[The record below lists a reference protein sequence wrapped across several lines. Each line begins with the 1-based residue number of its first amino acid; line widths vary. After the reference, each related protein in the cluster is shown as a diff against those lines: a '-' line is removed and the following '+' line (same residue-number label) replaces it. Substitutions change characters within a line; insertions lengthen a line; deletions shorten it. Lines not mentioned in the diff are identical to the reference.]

1 MMETQTL
8 IMLAGL
14 LVNFVAMVVGG
25 VALLVVILR
34 HNLRQENR
42 MATMEER
49 IDQLMRGSGMHLRR
63 KVS

>member
-1 MMETQTL
+1 METQTL
-8 IMLAGL
+8 IMLSAL

-25 VALLVVILR
+25 VSLLVIVMR

-49 IDQLMRGSGMHLRR
+49 IDQLMQGAGLRVRR
-63 KVS
+63 KAS

>member
-1 MMETQTL
+1 METQTL